1 MMFRFKF
8 FLLCLFTLGVFS
20 CQPVEM
26 LDKIAFDYKVLPTI
40 EISAKQINIIELYES
55 KYDEPYIDYSLNKP
69 PSEYLIRW
77 FKNNINNIGAQN
89 KLVINILDASLKK
102 TEILNGKAKKY
113 EEQSVFLFELNF
125 LVQYILFDDSD
136 FILAKT
142 IVRANRT
149 TTSGKFI
156 SIMESNLII
165 DNLILESLRD
175 LSSKSDELMQIYMR
189 NFIL

>member
-1 MMFRFKF
+1 
-8 FLLCLFTLGVFS
+8 
-20 CQPVEM
+20 
-26 LDKIAFDYKVLPTI
+26 
-40 EISAKQINIIELYES
+40 
-55 KYDEPYIDYSLNKP
+55 
-69 PSEYLIRW
+69 
-77 FKNNINNIGAQN
+77 
-89 KLVINILDASLKK
+89 LDASLKK

>member
-1 MMFRFKF
+1 MLKFKF
-8 FLLCLFTLGVFS
+8 FLLYFFTLSLLS
-20 CQPVEM
+20 CQPVEI
-26 LDKIAFDYKVLPTI
+26 LDKVIFDYKLLPTI
-40 EISAKQINIIELYES
+40 EISAKQINIIESYES
-55 KYDEPYIDYSLNKP
+55 KYVEPYIDYSLNDSP
-69 PSEYLIRW
+69 NEYLIEW
-77 FKNNINNIGAQN
+77 FENNISKIGSQN

-102 TEILNGKAKKY
+102 TEVINGNANKNKK
-113 EEQSVFLFELNF
+113 QSVFLFELNF

-142 IVRANRT
+142 TVEANRT
-149 TTSGKFI
+149 TTTGKFI

-175 LSSKSDELMQIYMR
+175 FSFKSDELMQIYMK

>member
-1 MMFRFKF
+1 MFRFKF